1 MATRWTPCVTDQTG
15 PSCVDE
21 DGSVDGM
28 GGGGACLL
36 PDATAEG
43 DSLLEMVSVNT
54 LFSDSRRLHL
64 TMSFLEVLVPVP
76 VPLALSLTSAR
87 EDFLSCLRSTYT
99 HTHTH
104 THTHTYTH
112 TQAHTFIASLPL
124 DTPFYT
130 GCLCH

>member
-1 MATRWTPCVTDQTG
+1 MVSHGNEVDSSVTDQTG

-21 DGSVDGM
+21 DGCVGGM

-43 DSLLEMVSVNT
+43 DSLLKMVSVNT
-54 LFSDSRRLHL
+54 LFSDSRRFHL
-64 TMSFLEVLVPVP
+64 TMSSLEVLVP
-76 VPLALSLTSAR
+76 VPLALSLTTAR

-104 THTHTYTH
+104 THTHIHCIPSTRH
-112 TQAHTFIASLPL
+112 SVLHWLLMSLV
-124 DTPFYT
+124 
-130 GCLCH
+130 